1 MNLSARNQLKGVVTN
16 IDVGAVNVEVTV
28 EVSPNVELTSIL
40 TKKSC
45 EYLGLAVGK
54 EAVLVIKASNV
65 MVATE

>member
-1 MNLSARNQLKGVVTN
+1 MKLSARNQLKGVVTN
-16 IDVGAVNVEVTV
+16 IDVGAV
-28 EVSPNVELTSIL
+28 NVELTSIL

-54 EAVLVIKASNV
+54 EAVLVIKALNV